1 MRSSHLRKDFFF
13 EDQSAGKRRQRRSFF
28 SRKMRPPPSKEK
40 QKHLFAF
47 FSREYVKNIFRTK
60 KPLFLL
66 GTEGQTFRVKFC
78 VCVCV
83 HIEREQ

>member
-28 SRKMRPPPSKEK
+28 SRKMRPPSKEK